1 MSHVDIF
8 AAAFTIMI
16 IKKVVHDNRQYKLLI
31 RWPLST
37 AVLAYASTLDILMWL
52 NAYSLTQMSEFLLQF

>member
-16 IKKVVHDNRQYKLLI
+16 IKKVVHDIGQYKLLI
-31 RWPLST
+31 RLPLWT
-37 AVLAYASTLDILMWL
+37 AVLAYASTLDILM
-52 NAYSLTQMSEFLLQF
+52 